1 MENLEILEPA
11 IFSEEIRKVEEE
23 EFITAEIE
31 NEIKNNNF
39 TSLTL
44 FPFNFNCSYA
54 DIQLIGRIY

>member
-31 NEIKNNNF
+31 NEIKRKLLNNDVF
-39 TSLTL
+39 LKELLEKLTKKTE
-44 FPFNFNCSYA
+44 
-54 DIQLIGRIY
+54 IGRAHV

>member
-31 NEIKNNNF
+31 
-39 TSLTL
+39 
-44 FPFNFNCSYA
+44 
-54 DIQLIGRIY
+54 

>member
-31 NEIKNNNF
+31 NEIKRKLLNNAMF
-39 TSLTL
+39 
-44 FPFNFNCSYA
+44 
-54 DIQLIGRIY
+54 